1 MGENAGMNGTRMDK
15 WLWAARFYK
24 MRGLASK
31 ACELG
36 RVELKG
42 QTVKAARE
50 VKVGDLLKVTTE
62 GGIFE
67 VEVLALSE
75 VRGPAPEAQKLYRE
89 TDESKT
95 ARAKEAELRRMNR
108 EFTPAP
114 IGRPSKKDRRRIIQF
129 RGGR

>member
-1 MGENAGMNGTRMDK
+1 MNGVRMDK

-24 MRGLASK
+24 TRGIAAK

-36 RVELKG
+36 RVLTNG

-50 VKVGDLLKVTTE
+50 VKVGDRLQVTTE
-62 GGIFE
+62 GGIFD
-67 VEVLALSE
+67 VDVLELSE

-89 TDESKT
+89 TDESKA
-95 ARAKEAELRRMNR
+95 ARAKEAEVRRMNR

-114 IGRPSKKDRRRIIQF
+114 MGRPSKKDRRRIIQF